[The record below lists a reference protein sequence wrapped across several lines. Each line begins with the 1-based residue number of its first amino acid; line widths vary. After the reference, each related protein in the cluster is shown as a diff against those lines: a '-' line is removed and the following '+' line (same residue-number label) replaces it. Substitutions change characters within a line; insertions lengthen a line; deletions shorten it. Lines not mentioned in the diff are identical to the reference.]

1 MNTLEKSGAREIAAR
16 IIVASYEAEVAILNA
31 VALLPDTENT
41 RELRDTAL
49 ASQKSLRDSVASW
62 MFDPE
67 KHCHFCYEASKE
79 VIATCHEDLNACREC
94 LISTKDEN
102 AIAFYLRD

>member
-1 MNTLEKSGAREIAAR
+1 MNTPEKSGTREIAAR
-16 IIVASYEAEVAILNA
+16 ITTASYEAEVAILNA

-49 ASQKSLRDSVASW
+49 ASQKNLRDSVASW
-62 MFDPE
+62 LFDPE
-67 KHCHFCYEASKE
+67 KHCHYCYEATNA
-79 VIATCHEDLNACREC
+79 VVDTCHDDLNECREC
-94 LISTKDEN
+94 LISSKDEK

>member
-49 ASQKSLRDSVASW
+49 ASTKNLRDSVASW

-67 KHCHFCYEASKE
+67 KHCHYCYEATEE
-79 VIATCHEDLNACREC
+79 VVLTCHADLEICREC
-94 LISTKDEN
+94 LLGTKDEK